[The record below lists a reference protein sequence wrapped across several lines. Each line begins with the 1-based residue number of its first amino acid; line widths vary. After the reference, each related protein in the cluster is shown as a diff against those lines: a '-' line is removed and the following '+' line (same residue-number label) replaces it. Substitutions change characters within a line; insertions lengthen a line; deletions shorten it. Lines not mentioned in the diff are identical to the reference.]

1 MEQIPEFSKNDFLMT
16 TAPYEW
22 LYSHKDN
29 RFVLKQ
35 FINRMSAQAKSVGVN
50 NLTGLFNAYVASL
63 KSQGQESIPGG
74 NRTDFTGQEMELDCG
89 SWEATDEGIFGTD
102 KVGFPVT
109 ACYHPIMPVQRLVNI
124 DTNVHKVK
132 LAYSLGRRWSY
143 IIEDRSVISDSRA
156 IIGLSR
162 YGIAVNSEN
171 AKHLVRY
178 LSEVEQMN
186 YDIIPEVSS
195 VGRLGWIDDY
205 GFSPYAGDLVFDGEE
220 EYRTRFESIRFRGDR
235 QKWIECCKTVR
246 AGKTKGAVI
255 ARIMLAASFAS
266 ALVKPCNCLPFFVHL
281 WGGSETG
288 KTVGLLLAASVWADP
303 EIGKYIQTFNATD
316 VSKELGAAFYNSLP
330 LILDELQLVKDNR
343 KDFDRMIYQLSEGVG
358 RTRGKKT
365 GGLQK
370 TPTWRNCVLTTGEH
384 PIISPSSGAGA
395 INRTL
400 EIDCHDI
407 HLFDDPK
414 WVAVT
419 LYNNYGFAGREFVE
433 RLMDDKAI
441 EDARSLQAAMQ
452 DDLKTDDTM
461 DKQTASAALI
471 LAADRMIE
479 RQFFQDGI
487 LLQPSDIA
495 PYLVSKQ
502 TVNQNARA
510 LQYIYDQVNINAGRF
525 SPEISSNGEVWGD
538 QDDQYIYIIKSKFDQ
553 LLQDEGYNASAFIG
567 WAKNQGILCC
577 GTDGRPTKVKKILGK
592 SARCVWIK
600 CQNYA
605 NQEEFSTNGGG
616 YL

>member
-1 MEQIPEFSKNDFLMT
+1 MEKLPEYTKNDFLMT
-16 TAPYEW
+16 TTPYEW
-22 LYSHKDN
+22 LYAHKDN
-29 RFVLKQ
+29 RFELKQ
-35 FINRMSAQAKSVGVN
+35 LLSRMSAMAKSVGVG
-50 NLTGLFNAYVASL
+50 NLTALFNAYV
-63 KSQGQESIPGG
+63 ESIKGQDTMPGG
-74 NRTDFTGQEMELDCG
+74 NRTDFTGQELELDCG
-89 SWEATDEGIFGTD
+89 SWDATDVGIFGTD
-102 KVGFPVT
+102 KLGFPVT

-124 DTNVHKVK
+124 DSGIHKVK
-132 LAYSLGRRWSY
+132 LAFSMGRRWSS
-143 IIEDRSVISDSRA
+143 IIEDRSTVSDSHA

-171 AKHLVRY
+171 AKYLVRY

-186 YDIIPEVSS
+186 YDLIPEVSS

-205 GFSPYAGDLVFDGEE
+205 GFSPYTGELVFDGEE
-220 EYRTRFESIRFRGDR
+220 EYRTRFESIKEHGSR
-235 QKWIECCKTVR
+235 QKWIDCCKSVR
-246 AGKTKGAVI
+246 AGKAKGAVI

-316 VSKELGAAFYNSLP
+316 VGKELGAAFYNSLP

-343 KDFDRMIYQLSEGVG
+343 KDFDKMIYQLSEGVG

-370 TPTWRNCVLTTGEH
+370 TPTWRNCILTTGEH

-395 INRTL
+395 VNRTL
-400 EIDCHDI
+400 EIDCHDL

-414 WVAVT
+414 GVAIS

-433 RLMDDKAI
+433 RLMDDDAM
-441 EDARSLQAAMQ
+441 EAARSLQNAIQ
-452 DDLKTDDTM
+452 EELKTEDTM

-471 LAADRMIE
+471 MAADRMIE
-479 RQFFQDGI
+479 KQFFQDGI
-487 LLQPSDIA
+487 LLKPSDIA
-495 PYLVSKQ
+495 PYLVNKQ
-502 TVNQNARA
+502 MVNQNARA
-510 LQYIYDQVNINAGRF
+510 LQFIYDQVNINANRF
-525 SPEISSNGEVWGD
+525 SPDVSAGGEIWGD

-553 LLQDEGYNASAFIG
+553 ILQDEGYNASAFIG
-567 WAKNQGILCC
+567 WAKNHGVLCC
-577 GTDGRPTKVKKILGK
+577 GPDGRPTKVKKILGK
-592 SARCVWIK
+592 SARCVWIRCK
-600 CQNYA
+600 NGD
-605 NQEEFSTNGGG
+605 NQEDSETNFEG

>member
-16 TAPYEW
+16 TEPYEW

-29 RFVLKQ
+29 RFALKQ
-35 FINRMSAQAKSVGVN
+35 FINRMSEQAKSVGVN

-63 KSQGQESIPGG
+63 KNQGQESIPGC

-102 KVGFPVT
+102 KVGFLIT

-452 DDLKTDDTM
+452 DELKTDDTM

-525 SPEISSNGEVWGD
+525 SPELSSNGEVWGD

>member
-1 MEQIPEFSKNDFLMT
+1 MEKLPEYTKNDFLMT
-16 TAPYEW
+16 TTPYEW
-22 LYSHKDN
+22 LYAHKDN
-29 RFVLKQ
+29 RFELKQ
-35 FINRMSAQAKSVGVN
+35 LLSRMSAMAKSVGVG
-50 NLTGLFNAYVASL
+50 NLTALFNAYV
-63 KSQGQESIPGG
+63 ESIKGQDTMPGG
-74 NRTDFTGQEMELDCG
+74 NRTDFTGQELELDCG
-89 SWEATDEGIFGTD
+89 SWDATDVGIFGTD
-102 KVGFPVT
+102 KLGFPVT

-124 DTNVHKVK
+124 DSGIHKVK
-132 LAYSLGRRWSY
+132 LAFSMGRRWSS
-143 IIEDRSVISDSRA
+143 IIEDRSTVSDSHA

-171 AKHLVRY
+171 AKYLVRY

-186 YDIIPEVSS
+186 YDLIPEVSS

-205 GFSPYAGDLVFDGEE
+205 GFSPYTGELVFDGEE
-220 EYRTRFESIRFRGDR
+220 EYRTRFESIKERGSR
-235 QKWIECCKTVR
+235 QKWIDCCKSVR

-316 VSKELGAAFYNSLP
+316 VGKELGAAFYNSLP

-343 KDFDRMIYQLSEGVG
+343 KDFDKMIYQLSEGVG

-370 TPTWRNCVLTTGEH
+370 TPTWRNCILTTGEH

-395 INRTL
+395 VNRTL
-400 EIDCHDI
+400 EIDCHDL

-414 WVAVT
+414 GVAVA

-433 RLMDDKAI
+433 CLMDDAAL
-441 EDARSLQAAMQ
+441 EDARSLQNAIQ
-452 DDLKTDDTM
+452 EELKTEDNM

-471 LAADRMIE
+471 MAADRLIE
-479 RQFFQDGI
+479 KQFFQDGI

-495 PYLVSKQ
+495 PYLVNKQ
-502 TVNQNARA
+502 MVNQNARA
-510 LQYIYDQVNINAGRF
+510 LQFIYDQVNINANRF
-525 SPEISSNGEVWGD
+525 SPDVSAGGEIWGD
-538 QDDQYIYIIKSKFDQ
+538 QDNQYIYIIKSKFDQ
-553 LLQDEGYNASAFIG
+553 ILQDEGYNASAFIG
-567 WAKNQGILCC
+567 WAKNHGILCC
-577 GTDGRPTKVKKILGK
+577 GPDGRPTKVKKILGK
-592 SARCVWIK
+592 SARCVWIRCK
-600 CQNYA
+600 NGD
-605 NQEEFSTNGGG
+605 NQEDFETNFDG

>member
-16 TAPYEW
+16 TTPYEW

-29 RFVLKQ
+29 RFELKQ

-50 NLTGLFNAYVASL
+50 NLTGLFNAYV
-63 KSQGQESIPGG
+63 ESIKGQDTAIG
-74 NRTDFTGQEMELDCG
+74 CNRTDFTGQEMELDCG
-89 SWEATDEGIFGTD
+89 SWEATDEGIYGTD
-102 KVGFPVT
+102 KLGLPIV

-124 DTNVHKVK
+124 DSGIHKVK
-132 LAYSLGRRWSY
+132 LAFSLGRRWSY
-143 IIEDRSVISDSRA
+143 IIEDRSTISDSRS
-156 IIGLSR
+156 IIKLSQ

-186 YDIIPEVSS
+186 YDLIPEVSS

-220 EYRTRFESIRFRGDR
+220 EYRTRFDSIRSYGSR
-235 QKWIECCKTVR
+235 QDWIDCCKVVR
-246 AGKTKGAVI
+246 SGKTKGAVI
-255 ARIMLAASFAS
+255 ARIMLASSFAS
-266 ALVKPCNCLPFFVHL
+266 ALVKPCSCLPFFVHL

-288 KTVGLLLAASVWADP
+288 KTVGLLLAASVWANP
-303 EIGKYIQTFNATD
+303 EIGKYIQTFNSTD
-316 VSKELGAAFYNSLP
+316 VGKELGAAFCNSMP
-330 LILDELQLVKDNR
+330 LIIDELQLVKENR
-343 KDFDRMIYQLSEGVG
+343 KDFDKMIYQLSEGVG
-358 RTRGKKT
+358 RARGKKT

-370 TPTWRNCVLTTGEH
+370 TPTWRNCVLTTGEF

-395 INRTL
+395 VNRTI
-400 EIDCHDI
+400 EVDCHDV
-407 HLFDDPK
+407 HLFDEPK
-414 WVAVT
+414 KVAVT
-419 LYNNYGFAGREFVE
+419 LYNNYGFAGKEFVD
-433 RLMDDKAI
+433 RLMDPSAMDEAK
-441 EDARSLQAAMQ
+441 SLQEAMQ
-452 DDLKTDDTM
+452 EAIKTEDTM

-471 LAADRMIE
+471 LAADRIIE
-479 RQFFQDGI
+479 KQFFQDGI

-510 LQYIYDQVNINAGRF
+510 LQFIYDQVNINVGRF
-525 SPEISSNGEVWGD
+525 SPDISSGGEIWGD

-553 LLQDEGYNASAFIG
+553 MLQDEGYNASAFIG

-600 CQNYA
+600 CKNSD
-605 NQEEFSTNGGG
+605 EDGDFSTNQQS

>member
-1 MEQIPEFSKNDFLMT
+1 MPLEPIPEFSKNDFLMT
-16 TAPYEW
+16 TEPYEW

-29 RFVLKQ
+29 RFELKQ
-35 FINRMSAQAKSVGVN
+35 FISRMSAQAKSVGVS
-50 NLTGLFNAYVASL
+50 NLTGLFNAYV
-63 KSQGQESIPGG
+63 ESIKGQDVILG
-74 NRTDFTGQEMELDCG
+74 CNRTDFTGQELELDCG
-89 SWEATDEGIFGTD
+89 TWEATDEGIYGTD
-102 KVGFPVT
+102 KLGFPIT

-124 DTNVHKVK
+124 DTGIHKVK
-132 LAYSLGRRWSY
+132 LAFSMGRRWSY
-143 IIEDRSVISDSRA
+143 IIEDRSTISDSRA

-186 YDIIPEVSS
+186 YDLIPEVSS
-195 VGRLGWIDDY
+195 VGRLGWIEDY
-205 GFSPYAGDLVFDGEE
+205 GFSPYAGNLVFDGEE
-220 EYRTRFESIRFRGDR
+220 EYRTRFDSIQSYGSR
-235 QKWIECCKTVR
+235 QEWIDCCKAVR
-246 AGKTKGAVI
+246 SGKTKGAVI

-266 ALVKPCNCLPFFVHL
+266 ALVKPCSCLPFFVHL

-288 KTVGLLLAASVWADP
+288 KTVGLLLAASVWANP
-303 EIGKYIQTFNATD
+303 EIGKYIQTFNSTD
-316 VSKELGAAFYNSLP
+316 VGKELGAAFCNSMP
-330 LILDELQLVKDNR
+330 LIIDELQLVKDNR
-343 KDFDRMIYQLSEGVG
+343 KDFDKMIYQLSEGVG
-358 RTRGKKT
+358 RARGKKT

-370 TPTWRNCVLTTGEH
+370 TPTWRNCVLTTGEF

-395 INRTL
+395 VNRTL

-407 HLFDDPK
+407 HLFDEPK
-414 WVAVT
+414 KVAVT

-433 RLMDDKAI
+433 RLMDADVMEEAV
-441 EDARSLQAAMQ
+441 RLQEAMQ
-452 DDLKTDDTM
+452 EAVKTEDTM

-471 LAADRMIE
+471 LAADRIIE
-479 RQFFQDGI
+479 KQFFRDGV

-495 PYLVSKQ
+495 PYLVNKQ

-510 LQYIYDQVNINAGRF
+510 LQFIYDQVNINAGRF
-525 SPEISSNGEVWGD
+525 SPDISSGGEIWGD
-538 QDDQYIYIIKSKFDQ
+538 QDNQYIYIIKSKFDQ
-553 LLQDEGYNASAFIG
+553 MLQDEGYNASAFIG
-567 WAKNQGILCC
+567 WAKNQGILSC

-600 CQNYA
+600 CKNDDY
-605 NQEEFSTNGGG
+605 EEDFSTNQES

>member
-1 MEQIPEFSKNDFLMT
+1 MEKLPEYTKNDFLMT
-16 TAPYEW
+16 TTPYEW
-22 LYSHKDN
+22 LYAHKDN
-29 RFVLKQ
+29 RFELKQ
-35 FINRMSAQAKSVGVN
+35 LLSRMSAMAKSVGVG
-50 NLTGLFNAYVASL
+50 NLTALFNAYV
-63 KSQGQESIPGG
+63 ESIKGQDTMPGG
-74 NRTDFTGQEMELDCG
+74 NRTDFTGQELELDCG
-89 SWEATDEGIFGTD
+89 SWDATDIGIFGTD
-102 KVGFPVT
+102 KLGFPVT

-124 DTNVHKVK
+124 DSGIHKIK
-132 LAYSLGRRWSY
+132 LAFSMGRRWSS
-143 IIEDRSVISDSRA
+143 IIEDRSTVSDSHA

-171 AKHLVRY
+171 AKYLVRY

-186 YDIIPEVSS
+186 YDLIPEVSS

-205 GFSPYAGDLVFDGEE
+205 GFSPYTGELVFDGEE
-220 EYRTRFESIRFRGDR
+220 EYRTRFESIKERGSR
-235 QKWIECCKTVR
+235 QKWIDCCKSVR

-316 VSKELGAAFYNSLP
+316 VGKELGAAFYNSLP

-343 KDFDRMIYQLSEGVG
+343 KDFDKMIYQLSEGVG

-370 TPTWRNCVLTTGEH
+370 TPTWRNCILTTGEH

-395 INRTL
+395 VNRTL
-400 EIDCHDI
+400 EIDCHDL

-414 WVAVT
+414 GVAVA

-433 RLMDDKAI
+433 CLMDDAAL
-441 EDARSLQAAMQ
+441 EDARSLQNAIQ
-452 DDLKTDDTM
+452 EELKTEDNM

-471 LAADRMIE
+471 MAADRLIE
-479 RQFFQDGI
+479 KQFFQDGI

-495 PYLVSKQ
+495 PYLVNKQ
-502 TVNQNARA
+502 MVNQNARA
-510 LQYIYDQVNINAGRF
+510 LHFIYDQVNINANRF
-525 SPEISSNGEVWGD
+525 SPDVSAGGEIWGD

-553 LLQDEGYNASAFIG
+553 ILQDEGYNASAFIG
-567 WAKNQGILCC
+567 WAKNHGILCC
-577 GTDGRPTKVKKILGK
+577 GPDGRPTKVKKILGK
-592 SARCVWIK
+592 SARCVWIRCK
-600 CQNYA
+600 NGD
-605 NQEEFSTNGGG
+605 NQGDFETNFDG

>member
-1 MEQIPEFSKNDFLMT
+1 MEKLPEYTKNDFLMT
-16 TAPYEW
+16 TTPYEW
-22 LYSHKDN
+22 LYAHKDN
-29 RFVLKQ
+29 RFELKQ
-35 FINRMSAQAKSVGVN
+35 LLSRMSAMAKSVGVG
-50 NLTGLFNAYVASL
+50 NLTALFNAYV
-63 KSQGQESIPGG
+63 ESIKGQDTMPGG
-74 NRTDFTGQEMELDCG
+74 NRTDFTGQELELDCG
-89 SWEATDEGIFGTD
+89 SWDATDIGIFGTD
-102 KVGFPVT
+102 KLGFPVT

-124 DTNVHKVK
+124 DSGIHKIK
-132 LAYSLGRRWSY
+132 LAFSMGRRWSS
-143 IIEDRSVISDSRA
+143 IIEDRSTVSDSHA

-171 AKHLVRY
+171 AKYLVRY

-186 YDIIPEVSS
+186 YDLIPEVSS

-205 GFSPYAGDLVFDGEE
+205 GFSPYTGELVFDGEE
-220 EYRTRFESIRFRGDR
+220 EYRTRFESIKERGSR
-235 QKWIECCKTVR
+235 QKWIDCCKSVR

-316 VSKELGAAFYNSLP
+316 VGKELGAAFYNSLP

-343 KDFDRMIYQLSEGVG
+343 KDFDKMIYQLSEGVG

-370 TPTWRNCVLTTGEH
+370 TPTWRNCILTTGEH

-395 INRTL
+395 VNRTL
-400 EIDCHDI
+400 EIDCHDL

-414 WVAVT
+414 GVAVA

-433 RLMDDKAI
+433 RLMDDAAL
-441 EDARSLQAAMQ
+441 EDARSLQNAMQ
-452 DDLKTDDTM
+452 EELKTEDTM

-471 LAADRMIE
+471 MAADRMIE
-479 RQFFQDGI
+479 KQFFQDGI
-487 LLQPSDIA
+487 FLKPSDIA
-495 PYLVSKQ
+495 PYLVNKQ
-502 TVNQNARA
+502 MVNQNARA
-510 LQYIYDQVNINAGRF
+510 LQFIYDQVNINANRF
-525 SPEISSNGEVWGD
+525 SPDVSAGGEIWGD

-553 LLQDEGYNASAFIG
+553 ILQDEGYNASAFIG
-567 WAKNQGILCC
+567 WAKNHGVLCC
-577 GTDGRPTKVKKILGK
+577 GPDGRPTKVKKILGK
-592 SARCVWIK
+592 SARCVWIRCK
-600 CQNYA
+600 NGD
-605 NQEEFSTNGGG
+605 NQEDSETNFEG

>member
-16 TAPYEW
+16 TEPYEW

-29 RFVLKQ
+29 RFALKQ
-35 FINRMSAQAKSVGVN
+35 FINRMSEQAKSVGVN

-63 KSQGQESIPGG
+63 KNQGQESIPGC

-102 KVGFPVT
+102 KVGFPIT

>member
-16 TAPYEW
+16 TEPYEW

-29 RFVLKQ
+29 RFALKQ
-35 FINRMSAQAKSVGVN
+35 FINRMSEQAKSVGVN

-63 KSQGQESIPGG
+63 KNQGQESIPGC

-102 KVGFPVT
+102 KVGFPIT

-553 LLQDEGYNASAFIG
+553 ILQDEGYNASAFIG

>member
-1 MEQIPEFSKNDFLMT
+1 MEKLPEYTKNDFLMT
-16 TAPYEW
+16 TTPYEW
-22 LYSHKDN
+22 LYAHKDN
-29 RFVLKQ
+29 RFELKQ
-35 FINRMSAQAKSVGVN
+35 LLSRMSAMAKSVGVG
-50 NLTGLFNAYVASL
+50 NLTALFNAYV
-63 KSQGQESIPGG
+63 ESIKGQDTMPGG
-74 NRTDFTGQEMELDCG
+74 NRTDFTGQELELDCG
-89 SWEATDEGIFGTD
+89 SWDATDIGIFGTD
-102 KVGFPVT
+102 KLGFPVT

-124 DTNVHKVK
+124 DSGIHKIK
-132 LAYSLGRRWSY
+132 LAFSMGRRWSS
-143 IIEDRSVISDSRA
+143 IIEDRSTVSDSHA

-171 AKHLVRY
+171 AKYLVRY

-186 YDIIPEVSS
+186 YDLIPEVSS

-205 GFSPYAGDLVFDGEE
+205 GFSPYTGELVFDGEE
-220 EYRTRFESIRFRGDR
+220 EYRTRFESIKERGSR
-235 QKWIECCKTVR
+235 QKWIDCCKSVR

-316 VSKELGAAFYNSLP
+316 VGKELGAAFYNSLP

-343 KDFDRMIYQLSEGVG
+343 KDFDKMIYQLSEGVG

-370 TPTWRNCVLTTGEH
+370 TPTWRNCILTTGEH

-395 INRTL
+395 VNRTL
-400 EIDCHDI
+400 EIDCHDL

-414 WVAVT
+414 GVAVA

-433 RLMDDKAI
+433 RLMDDAAL
-441 EDARSLQAAMQ
+441 EDARSLQSAMQ
-452 DDLKTDDTM
+452 EELKTEDTM

-471 LAADRMIE
+471 MAADRMIE
-479 RQFFQDGI
+479 KQFFQDGI
-487 LLQPSDIA
+487 LLKPSDIA
-495 PYLVSKQ
+495 PYLVNKQ
-502 TVNQNARA
+502 MVNQNARA
-510 LQYIYDQVNINAGRF
+510 LQFIYDQVNINANRF
-525 SPEISSNGEVWGD
+525 SPDVSAGGEIWGD

-553 LLQDEGYNASAFIG
+553 ILQDEGYNASAFIG

-577 GTDGRPTKVKKILGK
+577 GPDGRPTKVKKILGK
-592 SARCVWIK
+592 SARCVWIRCK
-600 CQNYA
+600 DGD
-605 NQEEFSTNGGG
+605 NQEDFETNFEG

>member
-1 MEQIPEFSKNDFLMT
+1 MGDVPIYTRDDYLT
-16 TAPYEW
+16 TTKPFEY
-22 LYSHKDN
+22 LYAHKDN
-29 RFVLKQ
+29 KFELKQ
-35 FINRMSAQAKSVGVN
+35 LLGVMSAQAQSVGIRNLVTLFKAYMETVN
-50 NLTGLFNAYVASL
+50 GTTT
-63 KSQGQESIPGG
+63 PGF
-74 NRTDFTGQEMELDCG
+74 NRTDFTGQELELDCG
-89 SWEATDEGIFGTD
+89 NWAASDTGIYGTD
-102 KVGFPVT
+102 KLGFEVV
-109 ACYHPIMPVQRLVNI
+109 ACYHPIMPVQRLVNV
-124 DTNVHKVK
+124 DTKVHKVM
-132 LAYSLGRRWSY
+132 LAYRLGKRWETV
-143 IIEDRSVISDSRA
+143 IEDRNVVSDSRSVIS
-156 IIGLSR
+156 LSK
-162 YGIAVNSEN
+162 YGIMVNSETSK
-171 AKHLVRY
+171 ALVRY
-178 LSEVEQMN
+178 LADVEQLN
-186 YDIIPEVSS
+186 YDLIPEVSS
-195 VGRLGWIDDY
+195 VGRLGWIDGY
-205 GFSPYAGDLVFDGEE
+205 GFSPYVDDLVFDGEE
-220 EYRTRFESIRFRGDR
+220 EYRTRFESIQERGSRDVWLDTV
-235 QKWIECCKTVR
+235 KAVR
-246 AGKTKGAVI
+246 AGKTPGNVI
-255 ARIMLAASFAS
+255 ARIVLAASFAS
-266 ALVKPCNCLPFFVHL
+266 VLVKPCNCLPFFVHL
-281 WGGSETG
+281 WGGTETG
-288 KTVGLLLAASVWADP
+288 KTVSLLLAASVWGNP
-303 EIGKYIQTFNATD
+303 EVGKYIQTFNATE
-316 VSKELGAAFYNSLP
+316 VGKELGAAFCNSLP
-330 LILDELQLVKDNR
+330 LIIDELQLVKDNR
-343 KDFDRMIYQLSEGVG
+343 KDFDKMIYQLSEGVG
-358 RTRGKKT
+358 RARGRKQ

-600 CQNYA
+600 CKNYD
-605 NQEEFSTNGGG
+605 NQEEFETISDG

>member
-1 MEQIPEFSKNDFLMT
+1 MEQIPEFNKNDFLMT

-102 KVGFPVT
+102 KVGFPIT

-288 KTVGLLLAASVWADP
+288 KTVSLLLAASVWADP

>member
-63 KSQGQESIPGG
+63 KNQGQESIPGG

-102 KVGFPVT
+102 KVGFPIT

-452 DDLKTDDTM
+452 DDLKTDNTM

-479 RQFFQDGI
+479 RQFFRDGI

>member
-102 KVGFPVT
+102 KVGFPIT

-605 NQEEFSTNGGG
+605 NQEEFSTNGRG

>member
-1 MEQIPEFSKNDFLMT
+1 MEKLPEYTKNDFLMT
-16 TAPYEW
+16 TTPYEW
-22 LYSHKDN
+22 LYAHKDN
-29 RFVLKQ
+29 RFELKQ
-35 FINRMSAQAKSVGVN
+35 LLSRMSAMAKSVGVG
-50 NLTGLFNAYVASL
+50 NLTALFNAYV
-63 KSQGQESIPGG
+63 ESIKGQDTMPGG
-74 NRTDFTGQEMELDCG
+74 NRTDFTGQELELDCG
-89 SWEATDEGIFGTD
+89 SWDATDIGIFGTD
-102 KVGFPVT
+102 KLGFPVT

-124 DTNVHKVK
+124 DSGIHKVK
-132 LAYSLGRRWSY
+132 LAFSMGRRWSS
-143 IIEDRSVISDSRA
+143 IIEDRSTVSDSHA

-171 AKHLVRY
+171 AKYLVRY

-186 YDIIPEVSS
+186 YDLIPEVSS

-205 GFSPYAGDLVFDGEE
+205 GFSPYTGELVFDGEE
-220 EYRTRFESIRFRGDR
+220 EYRTRFESIKEHGSR
-235 QKWIECCKTVR
+235 QKWIDCCKSVR

-316 VSKELGAAFYNSLP
+316 VGKELGAAFYNSLP

-343 KDFDRMIYQLSEGVG
+343 KDFDKMIYQLSEGVG

-370 TPTWRNCVLTTGEH
+370 TPTWRNCILTTGEH

-395 INRTL
+395 VNRTL
-400 EIDCHDI
+400 EIDCHDL

-414 WVAVT
+414 GVAVS

-433 RLMDDKAI
+433 RLMDDAAL
-441 EDARSLQAAMQ
+441 EDARSLQNAMQ
-452 DDLKTDDTM
+452 EELKTEDTM
-461 DKQTASAALI
+461 DKQTSSAALI
-471 LAADRMIE
+471 MAADRMIE
-479 RQFFQDGI
+479 KQFFQDGI

-495 PYLVSKQ
+495 PYLVNKQ
-502 TVNQNARA
+502 MVNQNARA
-510 LQYIYDQVNINAGRF
+510 LQFIYDQVNINANRF
-525 SPEISSNGEVWGD
+525 SPDISSGGEIWGD
-538 QDDQYIYIIKSKFDQ
+538 QDEQYIYIIKSKFDQ
-553 LLQDEGYNASAFIG
+553 ILQDEGYNASAFVG
-567 WAKNQGILCC
+567 WAKNHGILCC
-577 GTDGRPTKVKKILGK
+577 GPDGRPTKVKKILGK
-592 SARCVWIK
+592 SARCIWIK
-600 CQNYA
+600 CKNGD
-605 NQEEFSTNGGG
+605 NQEDSETNFEG

>member
-1 MEQIPEFSKNDFLMT
+1 MEKLPEYTKNDFLMT
-16 TAPYEW
+16 TTPYEW
-22 LYSHKDN
+22 LYAHKDN
-29 RFVLKQ
+29 RFELKQ
-35 FINRMSAQAKSVGVN
+35 LLSRMSAMAKSVGVG
-50 NLTGLFNAYVASL
+50 NLTALFNAYV
-63 KSQGQESIPGG
+63 ESIKGQDTMPGG
-74 NRTDFTGQEMELDCG
+74 NRTDFTGQELELDCG
-89 SWEATDEGIFGTD
+89 SWDATDIGIFGTD
-102 KVGFPVT
+102 KLGFPVT
-109 ACYHPIMPVQRLVNI
+109 ACYHPIMPVQRLINI
-124 DTNVHKVK
+124 DTGIHKVK
-132 LAYSLGRRWSY
+132 LAFSMGRRWSS
-143 IIEDRSVISDSRA
+143 IIEDRSTVSDSHA

-171 AKHLVRY
+171 AKYLVRY

-186 YDIIPEVSS
+186 YDLIPEVSS

-205 GFSPYAGDLVFDGEE
+205 GFSPYTGELVFDGEE
-220 EYRTRFESIRFRGDR
+220 EYRTRFESIKERGSR
-235 QKWIECCKTVR
+235 QKWIDCCKSVR

-316 VSKELGAAFYNSLP
+316 VGKELGAAFYNSLP

-343 KDFDRMIYQLSEGVG
+343 KDFDKMIYQLSEGVG

-370 TPTWRNCVLTTGEH
+370 TPTWRNCILTTGEH

-395 INRTL
+395 VNRTL
-400 EIDCHDI
+400 EIDCHDL

-414 WVAVT
+414 GVAVA

-433 RLMDDKAI
+433 RLMDDAAL
-441 EDARSLQAAMQ
+441 EDARSLQSAMQ
-452 DDLKTDDTM
+452 EELKTEDTM

-471 LAADRMIE
+471 MAADRMIE
-479 RQFFQDGI
+479 KQFFQDGI
-487 LLQPSDIA
+487 LLKPSDIA
-495 PYLVSKQ
+495 PYLVNKQ
-502 TVNQNARA
+502 MVNQNARA
-510 LQYIYDQVNINAGRF
+510 LQFIYDQVNINANRF
-525 SPEISSNGEVWGD
+525 SPDVSAGGEIWGD

-553 LLQDEGYNASAFIG
+553 ILQDEGYNASAFIG
-567 WAKNQGILCC
+567 WAKNHGVLCC
-577 GTDGRPTKVKKILGK
+577 GPDGRPTKVKKILGK
-592 SARCVWIK
+592 SARCIWIRCK
-600 CQNYA
+600 NGD
-605 NQEEFSTNGGG
+605 NQEDSETNFDG

>member
-63 KSQGQESIPGG
+63 KTQGQESMPGG

-124 DTNVHKVK
+124 DTNVHKIK

-220 EYRTRFESIRFRGDR
+220 EYRTRFESIKFRGDR

-246 AGKTKGAVI
+246 SGKTKGSVI

-330 LILDELQLVKDNR
+330 LILDELQLVKENR
-343 KDFDRMIYQLSEGVG
+343 KDFDKMIYQLSEGVG

-395 INRTL
+395 VNRTL

-407 HLFDDPK
+407 HLFDNPK
-414 WVAVT
+414 DVAIT
-419 LYNNYGFAGREFVE
+419 LYNNFGFAGREFVE
-433 RLMDDKAI
+433 RLVDEKAI
-441 EDARSLQAAMQ
+441 EDARSLQDEMQ
-452 DDLKTDDTM
+452 EALKTEDTM

-471 LAADRMIE
+471 MTADRIIE
-479 RQFFQDGI
+479 QQFFHDGI
-487 LLQPSDIA
+487 LLQPADIA

-525 SPEISSNGEVWGD
+525 SPELSSNGEVWGD

-600 CQNYA
+600 YQKYE
-605 NQEEFSTNGGG
+605 NQEEISTNDEG

>member
-1 MEQIPEFSKNDFLMT
+1 MEKLPEYTKNDFLMT
-16 TAPYEW
+16 TTPYEW
-22 LYSHKDN
+22 LYAHKDN
-29 RFVLKQ
+29 RFELKQ
-35 FINRMSAQAKSVGVN
+35 LLSRMSAMAKSVGVR
-50 NLTGLFNAYVASL
+50 NLTSLFNAYV
-63 KSQGQESIPGG
+63 ESIKGQDTMPGG
-74 NRTDFTGQEMELDCG
+74 KRTDFSGQELELDCG
-89 SWEATDEGIFGTD
+89 SWDATDIGIFGTD
-102 KVGFPVT
+102 KLGFPVT

-124 DTNVHKVK
+124 DSGIHKIK
-132 LAYSLGRRWSY
+132 LAFSMGRRWSS
-143 IIEDRSVISDSRA
+143 IIEDRSTVSDSHA

-171 AKHLVRY
+171 AKYLVRY

-186 YDIIPEVSS
+186 YDLIPEVSS

-205 GFSPYAGDLVFDGEE
+205 GFSPYTGELVFDGEE

-235 QKWIECCKTVR
+235 QKWIDCCKSVR

-316 VSKELGAAFYNSLP
+316 VGKELGAAFYNSLP

-358 RTRGKKT
+358 RARGRKQ

-370 TPTWRNCVLTTGEH
+370 TPTWRNCILTTGEH

-395 INRTL
+395 VNRTL
-400 EIDCHDI
+400 EIDCHDL

-414 WVAVT
+414 GVAIS

-433 RLMDDKAI
+433 RLMDDAAL
-441 EDARSLQAAMQ
+441 EDARSLQNAMQ
-452 DDLKTDDTM
+452 EELKTEDTM

-471 LAADRMIE
+471 MAADRMIE
-479 RQFFQDGI
+479 KQFFQDGI
-487 LLQPSDIA
+487 LLKPSDIA
-495 PYLVSKQ
+495 PYLVNKQ
-502 TVNQNARA
+502 MVNQNARA
-510 LQYIYDQVNINAGRF
+510 LQFIYDQVNINANRF
-525 SPEISSNGEVWGD
+525 SPDVSAGGEIWGD

-553 LLQDEGYNASAFIG
+553 ILQDEGYNASAFIG
-567 WAKNQGILCC
+567 WAKNHGVLCC
-577 GTDGRPTKVKKILGK
+577 GPDGRPTKVKKILGK
-592 SARCVWIK
+592 SARCVWIRCK
-600 CQNYA
+600 NGD
-605 NQEEFSTNGGG
+605 NQEDFETNFDG

>member
-1 MEQIPEFSKNDFLMT
+1 MEKLPEYTKNDFLMT
-16 TAPYEW
+16 TTPYEW
-22 LYSHKDN
+22 LYAHKDN
-29 RFVLKQ
+29 RFELKQ
-35 FINRMSAQAKSVGVN
+35 LLSRMSAMAKSVGVG
-50 NLTGLFNAYVASL
+50 NLTTLFNAYV
-63 KSQGQESIPGG
+63 ESIKGQDTMPGG
-74 NRTDFTGQEMELDCG
+74 NRTDFTGQELELDCG
-89 SWEATDEGIFGTD
+89 SWDATDIGIFGTD
-102 KVGFPVT
+102 KLGFPVT
-109 ACYHPIMPVQRLVNI
+109 ACYHPIMPVQRLINI
-124 DTNVHKVK
+124 DTGIHKVK
-132 LAYSLGRRWSY
+132 LAFSMGRRWSS
-143 IIEDRSVISDSRA
+143 IIEDRSTVSDSHA

-171 AKHLVRY
+171 AKYLVRY

-186 YDIIPEVSS
+186 YDLIPEVSS

-205 GFSPYAGDLVFDGEE
+205 GFSPYTGELVFDGEE
-220 EYRTRFESIRFRGDR
+220 EYRTRFESIKERGSR
-235 QKWIECCKTVR
+235 QKWIDCCKSVR

-316 VSKELGAAFYNSLP
+316 VGKELGAAFYNSLP

-343 KDFDRMIYQLSEGVG
+343 KDFDKMIYQLSEGVG

-370 TPTWRNCVLTTGEH
+370 TPTWRNCILTTGEH

-395 INRTL
+395 VNRTL
-400 EIDCHDI
+400 EIDCHDL

-414 WVAVT
+414 GVAVA

-433 RLMDDKAI
+433 CLMDDAAL
-441 EDARSLQAAMQ
+441 EDARSLQNAIQ
-452 DDLKTDDTM
+452 EELKTEDNM

-471 LAADRMIE
+471 MAADRLIE
-479 RQFFQDGI
+479 KQFFQDGI

-495 PYLVSKQ
+495 PYLVNKQ
-502 TVNQNARA
+502 MVNQNARA
-510 LQYIYDQVNINAGRF
+510 LQFIYDQVNINANRF
-525 SPEISSNGEVWGD
+525 SPDVSAGGEIWGD

-553 LLQDEGYNASAFIG
+553 ILQDEGYNASAFIG
-567 WAKNQGILCC
+567 WAKNHGILCC
-577 GTDGRPTKVKKILGK
+577 GPDGRPTKVKKILGK
-592 SARCVWIK
+592 SARCVWIRCK
-600 CQNYA
+600 NGD
-605 NQEEFSTNGGG
+605 NQEDFETNFDG

>member
-1 MEQIPEFSKNDFLMT
+1 MGDVPIYTRDDYLT
-16 TAPYEW
+16 TTKPFEY
-22 LYSHKDN
+22 LYAHKDN
-29 RFVLKQ
+29 KFELKQ
-35 FINRMSAQAKSVGVN
+35 LLGVMSAQAQSVGIR
-50 NLTGLFNAYVASL
+50 NLAALFKAYMETVS
-63 KSQGQESIPGG
+63 GTVTPGF
-74 NRTDFTGQEMELDCG
+74 NRTDFSGQEMELDCG
-89 SWEATDEGIFGTD
+89 SWNASDTGIYGTD
-102 KVGFPVT
+102 KLGFEVV
-109 ACYHPIMPVQRLVNI
+109 ACYHPIMPVQRLVNV
-124 DTNVHKVK
+124 DTKVHKVM
-132 LAYSLGRRWSY
+132 LAYRLGKRWETV
-143 IIEDRSVISDSRA
+143 IEDRNVVSDSRSVIS
-156 IIGLSR
+156 LSK
-162 YGIAVNSEN
+162 YGIMVNSETSK
-171 AKHLVRY
+171 ALVRY
-178 LSEVEQMN
+178 LADVEQLN
-186 YDIIPEVSS
+186 YDLIPEVSS
-195 VGRLGWIDDY
+195 VGRLGWIDGY
-205 GFSPYAGDLVFDGEE
+205 GFSPYVDDLVFDGEE
-220 EYRTRFESIRFRGDR
+220 EYRTRFESIQERGSRDVWLDTV
-235 QKWIECCKTVR
+235 KAVR
-246 AGKTKGAVI
+246 AGKTPGNVI
-255 ARIMLAASFAS
+255 ARIVLAASFAS
-266 ALVKPCNCLPFFVHL
+266 VLVKPCNCLPFFVHL

>member
-102 KVGFPVT
+102 KVGFPIT

>member
-1 MEQIPEFSKNDFLMT
+1 MDEVPAYTRDDYLT
-16 TAPYEW
+16 TTKPFEY
-22 LYSHKDN
+22 LYAHKEN
-29 RFVLKQ
+29 KFEMKQ
-35 FINRMSAQAKSVGVN
+35 LLGRMSAQAQTVGIR
-50 NLTGLFNAYVASL
+50 NLAALFKAYMETVS
-63 KSQGQESIPGG
+63 GTVTPGY
-74 NRTDFTGQEMELDCG
+74 NKTDFTGQEMELDCG
-89 SWEATDEGIFGTD
+89 GWSATDTGIYGTD
-102 KVGFPVT
+102 KMGFEVV

-124 DTNVHKVK
+124 DTGIHKVK
-132 LAYSLGRRWSY
+132 LAFSLGKRWNSV
-143 IIEDRSVISDSRA
+143 IEDRNVISDSRS
-156 IIGLSR
+156 IIGLSK
-162 YGIAVNSEN
+162 YGVMVNSETS
-171 AKHLVRY
+171 KPLVRY
-178 LSEVEQMN
+178 LADVEQLN
-186 YDIIPEVSS
+186 YDMIPEVSS

-205 GFSPYAGDLVFDGEE
+205 GFSPYVEDLVFDGEE
-220 EYRTRFESIRFRGDR
+220 EYRTRFESIQEKGSRK
-235 QKWIECCKTVR
+235 KWLDCVRSVR
-246 AGKTKGAVI
+246 AGKTPGNVI

-400 EIDCHDI
+400 EIDCHNI

>member
-16 TAPYEW
+16 TTPYEW

-29 RFVLKQ
+29 RFELKQ

-50 NLTGLFNAYVASL
+50 NLTGLFNAYV
-63 KSQGQESIPGG
+63 ESIKGQDTAIG
-74 NRTDFTGQEMELDCG
+74 CNRTDFTGQEMELDCG
-89 SWEATDEGIFGTD
+89 SWEATDEGIYGTD
-102 KVGFPVT
+102 KLGFPIV

-124 DTNVHKVK
+124 DSGIHKVK
-132 LAYSLGRRWSY
+132 LAFSLGRRWSY
-143 IIEDRSVISDSRA
+143 IIEDRSTISDSRS
-156 IIGLSR
+156 IIKLSQ

-186 YDIIPEVSS
+186 YDLIPEVSS

-220 EYRTRFESIRFRGDR
+220 EYRTRFDSIRSYGSR
-235 QKWIECCKTVR
+235 QEWIDCCKVVR
-246 AGKTKGAVI
+246 SGKTKGAVI
-255 ARIMLAASFAS
+255 ARIMLASSFAS
-266 ALVKPCNCLPFFVHL
+266 ALVKPCSCLPFFVHL

-288 KTVGLLLAASVWADP
+288 KTVGLLLAASVWANP
-303 EIGKYIQTFNATD
+303 EIGKYIQTFNSTD
-316 VSKELGAAFYNSLP
+316 VGKELGAAFCNSMP
-330 LILDELQLVKDNR
+330 LIIDELQLVKENR
-343 KDFDRMIYQLSEGVG
+343 KDFDKMIYQLSEGVG
-358 RTRGKKT
+358 RARGKKT

-370 TPTWRNCVLTTGEH
+370 TPTWRNCVLTTGEF

-395 INRTL
+395 VNRTI
-400 EIDCHDI
+400 EVDCHDV
-407 HLFDDPK
+407 HLFDEPK
-414 WVAVT
+414 KVAVT
-419 LYNNYGFAGREFVE
+419 LYNNYGFAGKEFVD
-433 RLMDDKAI
+433 RLMDPSAMDEAK
-441 EDARSLQAAMQ
+441 SLQEAMQ
-452 DDLKTDDTM
+452 EAIKTEDTM

-471 LAADRMIE
+471 LAADRIIE
-479 RQFFQDGI
+479 KQFFQDGI

-510 LQYIYDQVNINAGRF
+510 LQFIYDQVNINVGRF
-525 SPEISSNGEVWGD
+525 SPDISSGGEIWGD

-553 LLQDEGYNASAFIG
+553 MLQDEGYNASAFIG

-600 CQNYA
+600 CKNSD
-605 NQEEFSTNGGG
+605 EDGDFSTNQQS

>member
-1 MEQIPEFSKNDFLMT
+1 MGDVPIYTRDDYLT
-16 TAPYEW
+16 TTKPFEY
-22 LYSHKDN
+22 LYAHKDN
-29 RFVLKQ
+29 KFELKQ
-35 FINRMSAQAKSVGVN
+35 LLGVMSAQAQSVGIRNLVTLFKAYMETVN
-50 NLTGLFNAYVASL
+50 GTTT
-63 KSQGQESIPGG
+63 PGF
-74 NRTDFTGQEMELDCG
+74 NRTDFTGQELELDCG
-89 SWEATDEGIFGTD
+89 NWAASDTGIYGTD
-102 KVGFPVT
+102 KLGFEVV
-109 ACYHPIMPVQRLVNI
+109 ACYHPIMPVQRLVNV
-124 DTNVHKVK
+124 DTKVHKVM
-132 LAYSLGRRWSY
+132 LAYRLGKRWETV
-143 IIEDRSVISDSRA
+143 IEDRNVVSDSRSVIS
-156 IIGLSR
+156 LSK
-162 YGIAVNSEN
+162 YGIMVNSETSK
-171 AKHLVRY
+171 ALVRY
-178 LSEVEQMN
+178 LADVEQLN
-186 YDIIPEVSS
+186 YDLIPEVSS
-195 VGRLGWIDDY
+195 VGRLGWIDGY
-205 GFSPYAGDLVFDGEE
+205 GFSPYVDDLVFDGEE
-220 EYRTRFESIRFRGDR
+220 EYRTRFESIRFKGDR
-235 QKWIECCKTVR
+235 QKWIECCKAVR
-246 AGKTKGAVI
+246 AGKTKGSVI

-316 VSKELGAAFYNSLP
+316 VGKELGAAFYNSLP
-330 LILDELQLVKDNR
+330 LILDELQLAKDNR
-343 KDFDRMIYQLSEGVG
+343 KDFDKMIYQLSEGVG
-358 RTRGKKT
+358 RARGKKT

-600 CQNYA
+600 CKNYD
-605 NQEEFSTNGGG
+605 NQEEFETISDG

>member
-16 TAPYEW
+16 TEPYEW

-29 RFVLKQ
+29 RFALKQ
-35 FINRMSAQAKSVGVN
+35 FINRMSEQAKSVGVN

-63 KSQGQESIPGG
+63 KNQGQESIPGC

-102 KVGFPVT
+102 KVGFPIT

-303 EIGKYIQTFNATD
+303 EIVKYIQTFNATD

>member
-1 MEQIPEFSKNDFLMT
+1 MEQIPEFNKNDFLMT

-102 KVGFPVT
+102 KVGFPIT

-600 CQNYA
+600 CKNYD
-605 NQEEFSTNGGG
+605 NQEEFETISDG

>member
-1 MEQIPEFSKNDFLMT
+1 MEQIPEFNKNDFLMT

-102 KVGFPVT
+102 KVGFPIT

-395 INRTL
+395 VNRTL

-479 RQFFQDGI
+479 KQFFQDGI

-525 SPEISSNGEVWGD
+525 SPDISSNGEVWGD

-600 CQNYA
+600 CQNYE
-605 NQEEFSTNGGG
+605 NQEEFSTNSGG

>member
-16 TAPYEW
+16 TTPYEW

-29 RFVLKQ
+29 RFELKQ

-50 NLTGLFNAYVASL
+50 NLTGLFNAYVESV
-63 KSQGQESIPGG
+63 KGQDTVIGC

-89 SWEATDEGIFGTD
+89 SWEATDEGIYGTD
-102 KVGFPVT
+102 KLGFPIV

-124 DTNVHKVK
+124 DSGIHKVK
-132 LAYSLGRRWSY
+132 LAFSLGRRWSY
-143 IIEDRSVISDSRA
+143 IIEDRSTISDSRS
-156 IIGLSR
+156 IIKLSQ

-186 YDIIPEVSS
+186 YDLIPEVSS

-220 EYRTRFESIRFRGDR
+220 EYRTRFDSIRSYGSR
-235 QKWIECCKTVR
+235 QEWIDCCKVIR
-246 AGKTKGAVI
+246 SGKTKGAVI

-266 ALVKPCNCLPFFVHL
+266 ALVKPCSCLPFFVHL

-288 KTVGLLLAASVWADP
+288 KTVGLLLAASVWANP
-303 EIGKYIQTFNATD
+303 EIGKYIQTFNSTD
-316 VSKELGAAFYNSLP
+316 VGKELGAAFCNSMP
-330 LILDELQLVKDNR
+330 LIIDELQLVKENR
-343 KDFDRMIYQLSEGVG
+343 KDFDKMIYQLSEGVG
-358 RTRGKKT
+358 RARGKKT

-370 TPTWRNCVLTTGEH
+370 TPTWRNCVLTTGEF

-395 INRTL
+395 VNRTI
-400 EIDCHDI
+400 EVDCHDV
-407 HLFDDPK
+407 HLFDEPK
-414 WVAVT
+414 KVAVT
-419 LYNNYGFAGREFVE
+419 LYNNYGFAGKEFVD
-433 RLMDDKAI
+433 RLMDPSAMDEAK
-441 EDARSLQAAMQ
+441 SLQEAMQ
-452 DDLKTDDTM
+452 EAIKTEDTM

-471 LAADRMIE
+471 LAADRIIE
-479 RQFFQDGI
+479 KQFFQDGI

-510 LQYIYDQVNINAGRF
+510 LQFIYDQVNINAGRF
-525 SPEISSNGEVWGD
+525 SPDISSGGEIWGD

-553 LLQDEGYNASAFIG
+553 MLQDEGYNASAFIG

-600 CQNYA
+600 CKNSD
-605 NQEEFSTNGGG
+605 EDGDFSTNQQS

>member
-1 MEQIPEFSKNDFLMT
+1 MEKIPEFTKNDFLMT
-16 TAPYEW
+16 TAPFEW
-22 LYSHKDN
+22 LYSHKEN
-29 RFVLKQ
+29 QFELKQ
-35 FINRMSAQAKSVGVN
+35 FLNRMSAQAKSVGVN
-50 NLTGLFNAYVASL
+50 NLTGLFNAYVKSL
-63 KSQGQESIPGG
+63 QSQGQNIIPGG

-89 SWEATDEGIFGTD
+89 AWEATDEGIFGTD
-102 KVGFPVT
+102 KVGFPIT

-124 DTNVHKVK
+124 DTNVHKIK

-156 IIGLSR
+156 IISLSR

-186 YDIIPEVSS
+186 YDLIPEVSS

-407 HLFDDPK
+407 QLFDDPK

-525 SPEISSNGEVWGD
+525 SPELSSGGEVWGD

>member
-1 MEQIPEFSKNDFLMT
+1 MEQIPEFNKNDFLMT

-102 KVGFPVT
+102 KVGFPIT

-395 INRTL
+395 VNRTL
-400 EIDCHDI
+400 EIDCQDI

-471 LAADRMIE
+471 LAADLMIE

-605 NQEEFSTNGGG
+605 NQDEFSTNGGG

>member
-16 TAPYEW
+16 TEPYEW

-29 RFVLKQ
+29 RFALKQ
-35 FINRMSAQAKSVGVN
+35 FINRMSEQAKSVGVN

-63 KSQGQESIPGG
+63 KNQGQESIPGC

-102 KVGFPVT
+102 KVGFPIT

-343 KDFDRMIYQLSEGVG
+343 KDFDRMIYQ
-358 RTRGKKT
+358 
-365 GGLQK
+365 
-370 TPTWRNCVLTTGEH
+370 
-384 PIISPSSGAGA
+384 
-395 INRTL
+395 
-400 EIDCHDI
+400 
-407 HLFDDPK
+407 
-414 WVAVT
+414 
-419 LYNNYGFAGREFVE
+419 
-433 RLMDDKAI
+433 
-441 EDARSLQAAMQ
+441 
-452 DDLKTDDTM
+452 
-461 DKQTASAALI
+461 
-471 LAADRMIE
+471 
-479 RQFFQDGI
+479 
-487 LLQPSDIA
+487 
-495 PYLVSKQ
+495 
-502 TVNQNARA
+502 
-510 LQYIYDQVNINAGRF
+510 
-525 SPEISSNGEVWGD
+525 
-538 QDDQYIYIIKSKFDQ
+538 
-553 LLQDEGYNASAFIG
+553 
-567 WAKNQGILCC
+567 
-577 GTDGRPTKVKKILGK
+577 
-592 SARCVWIK
+592 
-600 CQNYA
+600 
-605 NQEEFSTNGGG
+605 
-616 YL
+616 

>member
-1 MEQIPEFSKNDFLMT
+1 MEPIPEFSKNDYLMT

-22 LYSHKDN
+22 LYAHKDN
-29 RFVLKQ
+29 RFELKQ

-50 NLTGLFNAYVASL
+50 NLTGLFNAYVESIRG
-63 KSQGQESIPGG
+63 QGQETISGG

-89 SWEATDEGIFGTD
+89 SWEATDEGVYGTD
-102 KVGFPVT
+102 KLGFPIV

-124 DTNVHKVK
+124 DSNVHKIK
-132 LAYSLGRRWSY
+132 LAYSLGRRWNY
-143 IIEDRSVISDSRA
+143 IIEDRSTISDSRS
-156 IIGLSR
+156 IIKLSQ

-220 EYRTRFESIRFRGDR
+220 EYRTRFESIRFRGSR
-235 QKWIECCKTVR
+235 QEWIDCCKAVR

-316 VSKELGAAFYNSLP
+316 VGKELGASFYNSMP

-343 KDFDRMIYQLSEGVG
+343 KDFDKMIYQLSEGVG

-395 INRTL
+395 VNRTL

-407 HLFDDPK
+407 HLFDEPK
-414 WVAVT
+414 KVAVT

-433 RLMDDKAI
+433 RLMDDTAL
-441 EDARSLQAAMQ
+441 EDARSLQNAMQ
-452 DDLKTDDTM
+452 EAVKTEDTM

-471 LAADRMIE
+471 LAADRLIE
-479 RQFFQDGI
+479 KQFFQDGV
-487 LLQPSDIA
+487 LLNPSDIA

-502 TVNQNARA
+502 TVNQNSRA
-510 LQYIYDQVNINAGRF
+510 LQYLYDQVNINAGRF
-525 SPEISSNGEVWGD
+525 SPDLSAGGEVWGD
-538 QDDQYIYIIKSKFDQ
+538 QDDRYIYIIKSKFDQ
-553 LLQDEGYNASAFIG
+553 LLQDEGYNASSFIG

-592 SARCVWIK
+592 SARCVWISRQK
-600 CQNYA
+600 DEIY
-605 NQEEFSTNGGG
+605 EDFETNSDG